1 MSKYENVT
9 KKLINFG
16 KGYDIV
22 TWFRHIFWHT
32 KFYLAVY

>member
-1 MSKYENVT
+1 MSQGLEKYFSNSRKMSKYENVT

-22 TWFRHIFWHT
+22 T
-32 KFYLAVY
+32 